1 MVDVAQLVRQHGD
14 GTGKDPDRFELPVVQ
29 VDHVLFEGGVAK
41 TLNETGQYCVGKT
54 VQRALHP
61 AREG

>member
-1 MVDVAQLVRQHGD
+1 MDVAQLVRQHGD

-29 VDHVLFEGGVAK
+29 VDHVLLEGGLAQAVD
-41 TLNETGQYCVGKT
+41 EPGQHCVRET
-54 VQRALHP
+54 VQRTLDP